1 MTDPGADKKI
11 LRAELRALLRTPPAD
26 RGGLSARIC
35 EQILALPEW
44 QNAQTVALFCPL
56 PSEPAVDPLLQVA
69 LAEGKRV
76 ALPRICGDELRWIR
90 ITPEDERVASL
101 RFAHLEEPAGTEVIL
116 PAQLDLVLVPGL
128 GFGSG
133 GERLGRGG
141 GYYDRA
147 LAAMPPEVVRL
158 GVCYALQIREYIPR
172 ESHDRKVDR
181 VITD

>member
-1 MTDPGADKKI
+1 MIAPGADKKI

-26 RGGLSARIC
+26 REVLSARIC
-35 EQILALPEW
+35 ERILALPEW
-44 QNAQTVALFCPL
+44 QAAQTVALFRPL

-76 ALPRICGDELRWIR
+76 ALPRICGDDLRWIR
-90 ITPEDERVASL
+90 ITPGYERVASP
-101 RFAHLEEPAGTEVIL
+101 RFAHLEEPAGSELIL
-116 PAQLDLVLVPGL
+116 PVHLDLVLVPGL

-147 LAAMPPEVVRL
+147 LAAMPPGVVRL
-158 GVCYALQIREYIPR
+158 GVCYAFQIREYIPR
-172 ESHDRKVDR
+172 ESHDRKVDK
-181 VITD
+181 VITN